1 MTIQRTRYSTLAT
14 NILHKKIQKYVETVL
29 IFFTKWYENELS
41 KMSNQERSL
50 ISHFLKFIQDSFA
63 FRFRVSRYTDFFFFY
78 IPFIDS
84 PFLSSYACIRLVR
97 NKEPIHAT
105 SHDRYTGTRQLPGS
119 FHRNLLQIMQF
130 PTVTDWRLQF
140 PRASYRWERYK
151 YSLCDDIRLNYDP

>member
-1 MTIQRTRYSTLAT
+1 
-14 NILHKKIQKYVETVL
+14 
-29 IFFTKWYENELS
+29 
-41 KMSNQERSL
+41 MSNQERSL
-50 ISHFLKFIQDSFA
+50 ISHFLKFIQDSFDSA
-63 FRFRVSRYTDFFFFY
+63 YPGIRIFFFY

-130 PTVTDWRLQF
+130 PTVTD
-140 PRASYRWERYK
+140 
-151 YSLCDDIRLNYDP
+151 